1 MHQQRRFLLIALIIF
16 ALFGSNLHHVNGD
29 DESGPI
35 EPGQNSFL
43 NEGMEDPESPP
54 EPGQINFTATA
65 TSTRPTIV
73 FITTQAPSEYS
84 TTQQAFNRRDPLEPS
99 NNHEFVRPLPPSPPE
114 PSNDHQF
121 SRITPPSPPEPSN
134 DHQFSRITPP
144 SPPEPSNDHQFSRL
158 TPPSPPSPPEPS
170 NTHRFTT
177 SNQDRRY
184 YNLNRQTVPNR
195 SNQGYVYDPRRQG
208 YMPLPSNQVPNV
220 PNHNHLRP
228 HTPIMVNRYDRP
240 FTSQIWRCNMQTN
253 NCFLRNKHNFQ
264 PLLPQFF
271 QGSYALVLDVG
282 KAALNKHSKRRP
294 NPVVAYNAARMETIQ
309 YFDPQYQDACLAFSY
324 YWNGIGKKA
333 FYMLQRNTEDV
344 CIYSAQLDPNDQYNH
359 GVSGQ
364 WQDIQLQLD
373 LGHGSSKFWLEWVFD
388 IDKKRQ
394 YGDYQDLG
402 YIAVRN
408 FSIGYGTC
416 QFNYAKQC
424 DIPDL

>member
-134 DHQFSRITPP
+134 DHQFSR
-144 SPPEPSNDHQFSRL
+144 L

-208 YMPLPSNQVPNV
+208 YMPLPSNQVPNGTIS
-220 PNHNHLRP
+220 HL
-228 HTPIMVNRYDRP
+228 TY
-240 FTSQIWRCNMQTN
+240 
-253 NCFLRNKHNFQ
+253 
-264 PLLPQFF
+264 
-271 QGSYALVLDVG
+271 VL
-282 KAALNKHSKRRP
+282 
-294 NPVVAYNAARMETIQ
+294 
-309 YFDPQYQDACLAFSY
+309 
-324 YWNGIGKKA
+324 
-333 FYMLQRNTEDV
+333 
-344 CIYSAQLDPNDQYNH
+344 
-359 GVSGQ
+359 
-364 WQDIQLQLD
+364 
-373 LGHGSSKFWLEWVFD
+373 
-388 IDKKRQ
+388 
-394 YGDYQDLG
+394 
-402 YIAVRN
+402 
-408 FSIGYGTC
+408 
-416 QFNYAKQC
+416 
-424 DIPDL
+424 